1 MEEME
6 EIQDKMK
13 KELKGVKDMY
23 KKIEEQK
30 NLFNNSMN
38 LKLNVEMEISKNSTR
53 ITLKNKR
60 KNKGKEYIDRFEKK
74 VQRRT

>member
-6 EIQDKMK
+6 EIQDKTK

-53 ITLKNKR
+53 ITLINKR

-74 VQRRT
+74 VQRIT

>member
-1 MEEME
+1 
-6 EIQDKMK
+6 
-13 KELKGVKDMY
+13 MY

-53 ITLKNKR
+53 ITLINKR